1 MTTTHYNYNR
11 RHSSVTPYSIPG
23 KHQTNKQRRDSHGPL
38 SPPSRP
44 QFPSGHHPHHNNH
57 DIEPPTL
64 SREFVVRRISEGETG
79 RLKEELKCEAC
90 GKGYKHISS
99 LAKHLWEHTPEW
111 NVTKKLLISKHQSVQ
126 LLEAA
131 SILVGMNE
139 NSESPRRHSTFARE
153 EPSSAFS
160 KSRQGSV
167 SQHPPSGPRGQGTT
181 VDQAALQG
189 GFLDAPQ
196 FKNSRPRSQ
205 STVLHRETLKSP
217 TDIIPL
223 HYQPDEADEHAVK
236 SGSEKTSSPEAASD
250 EERNL

>member
-11 RHSSVTPYSIPG
+11 RHSSVTPYSIPA

-38 SPPSRP
+38 SPSSRP
-44 QFPSGHHPHHNNH
+44 QFSTGHHHNNH
-57 DIEPPTL
+57 DIDPPIL

-79 RLKEELKCEAC
+79 RLKEQLKCEAC

-111 NVTKKLLISKHQSVQ
+111 NVTKKLLISKHQLVQ

-139 NSESPRRHSTFARE
+139 NLETPRRHSTFGRE
-153 EPSSAFS
+153 EPSSAFL

-181 VDQAALQG
+181 VDQTALQG
-189 GFLDAPQ
+189 GFLDVTG
-196 FKNSRPRSQ
+196 FKKPRPRSQ
-205 STVLHRETLKSP
+205 STVLHSEALKSP
-217 TDIIPL
+217 TDNMPH

-236 SGSEKTSSPEAASD
+236 SGLEKTSLPEVGLD